1 MGKVHQTMD
10 SEQQQTPSPSDLE
23 WLALPLHSQSVVK
36 KGAVLTVNP
45 NACKHQPAEAKP
57 SSSHPSEGSFPAL
70 LHPTTPKHD
79 KAPEPP
85 PRTTPRQ
92 RQAPERR
99 NQEVPDPAPSTSHQ
113 RKTPVNPSSHRAQR
127 PSCALVFTCT
137 DTERPF
143 DTQIARLWDSPVSQQ
158 AQGITPRSPRQ
169 TTRC

>member
-1 MGKVHQTMD
+1 MGN
-10 SEQQQTPSPSDLE
+10 EQQQNPSPSDLE
-23 WLALPLHSQSVVK
+23 WLALPLHSQSVVN

-45 NACKHQPAEAKP
+45 NACKHQPAGPTIIFPPLRRLLP
-57 SSSHPSEGSFPAL
+57 SPA
-70 LHPTTPKHD
+70 PPNTPKTRQSTR
-79 KAPEPP
+79 AP

-137 DTERPF
+137 NTERPF